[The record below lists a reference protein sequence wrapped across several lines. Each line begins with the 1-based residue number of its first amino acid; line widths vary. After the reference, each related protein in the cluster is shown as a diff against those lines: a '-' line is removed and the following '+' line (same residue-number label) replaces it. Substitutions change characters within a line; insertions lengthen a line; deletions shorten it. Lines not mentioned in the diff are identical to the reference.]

1 MNNFKHIG
9 KDFIPHDVVA
19 KVTGTAKYA
28 EDFRADGMVF
38 CRLLTSPMPHAR
50 VKHIDAADALKMEGV
65 LGMLTA
71 DDIPAGPPGFAPSLT
86 KEPMYVGEPIL
97 AVAALS
103 EQAAEDAIAA
113 IKIDYEPLPFTH
125 DPLESLFPGGKDA
138 RGDGFNIGM
147 LVGLPMGKLKWSAA
161 DFARVKAGEEMPMGK
176 PAEEWNFGD
185 VEARIQEVQGG
196 VRGTLRHRLA
206 RASQHGAAQLHGV
219 LAERQVLRACQAAEP
234 VVLASGAGAD
244 AGHQTRRVGADRRVL
259 RRRLRFQGRGLS
271 LHGDPGLHV
280 EEDRQAGDDA
290 HQPRRGVLPRFGA
303 QCLPGQ
309 PQSGLRRQRQV
320 VSRRCLRGAG
330 QRRAHQLL
338 GLSPARRCAGAH
350 LPAQCHALAWHTG
363 VHQRADAHGAARPG
377 QNQLACIMEPLVDRA
392 ARELKLDR
400 VEIRKKNNPVNGA
413 LGGMG
418 ADGKRV
424 PVPSAYLRDALDKG
438 SAKFNWAERKKRSG
452 QKNGPRVT
460 GIGVGQA
467 FHPAGFA
474 GFDGLVCITPD
485 GKLHIHT
492 GVGNLGTFSHSGTS
506 RIAAEVLKVDWDNC
520 VIERGDSRKNLPWN
534 IGQFGSNTSYTMT
547 RTNYV
552 AAQDA
557 LAKLKEIAAKDLG
570 GKPEDYDVDG
580 AKVFA
585 KANPSKSLS
594 YGDAAKRAIALGGK
608 FDGHELPA
616 DINPMTKASA
626 TALAGTGLIGVAKD
640 NLPWTGQPSAF
651 AACFIEIELDTETG
665 MHRIVDLVSVADC
678 GTVIHPMGVQTQIKG
693 GAVQGIGMATLERLV
708 FDPQNGLP
716 ANVGLHQQKPASYLD
731 LPPEMHTDVVDKPD
745 PSNPVGAKGIG
756 EPLMGASASALLCA
770 ISDAMGGH
778 VFNRTPVL
786 PDMIVNHFAGRPQP
800 RKALTINTQ

>member
-50 VKHIDAADALKMEGV
+50 VKNIDAAAALKMEGV

-71 DDIPAGPPGFAPSLT
+71 DDIPAGPPGFAPSLA

-138 RGDGFNIGM
+138 RGDGFNIGT
-147 LVGLPMGKLKWSAA
+147 LAGLPPGKIKWAAA
-161 DFARVKAGEEMPMGK
+161 DFARVKQGEQLPMGK

-185 VEARIQEVQGG
+185 VEAEFKKCKV
-196 VRGTLRHRLA
+196 VYEEPFVTASLA
-206 RASQHGAAQLHGV
+206 HHSMEPRSAMAYWQNGKCFVHASLQSQSFALPPLAQMLG
-219 LAERQVLRACQAAEP
+219 LKPEE
-234 VVLASGAGAD
+234 VVLIAEYCGGGFGSKGSAYPCMVIPAYMSKKIGKPVMMRISRAEEYYLGSARNAFQGNIKVGFDASGKLLAADVYVVQDSGAHISFWDYRAFGD
-244 AGHQTRRVGADRRVL
+244 ALALVYQPNAMRW
-259 RRRLRFQGRGLS
+259 RGL
-271 LHGDPGLHV
+271 PV
-280 EEDRQAGDDA
+280 FTNAPTRTAQ
-290 HQPRRGVLPRFGA
+290 RG
-303 QCLPGQ
+303 
-309 PQSGLRRQRQV
+309 
-320 VSRRCLRGAG
+320 
-330 QRRAHQLL
+330 
-338 GLSPARRCAGAH
+338 
-350 LPAQCHALAWHTG
+350 
-363 VHQRADAHGAARPG
+363 PG

-400 VEIRKKNNPVNGA
+400 VAIRQKNNPVNGSA
-413 LGGMG
+413 GSPGP
-418 ADGKRV
+418 DGKRTV
-424 PVPSAYLRDALDKG
+424 VPSAYLRDALDKG
-438 SAKFNWAERKKRSG
+438 KAKFNWAERMKRSG

-467 FHPAGFA
+467 FHPSGFA
-474 GFDGLVCITPD
+474 GFDGLLCLKPD
-485 GKLHIHT
+485 GKLYIHT

-506 RIAAEVLKVDWDNC
+506 RIAAEVLKIEWDNC

-552 AAQDA
+552 AAQDM
-557 LAKLKEIAAKDLG
+557 LVKLKEIAAQDLG
-570 GKPEDYDVDG
+570 GKPDDYDVDG
-580 AKVFA
+580 SKVFA
-585 KANPSKSLS
+585 KSGKSMT
-594 YGDAAKRAIALGGK
+594 YADAAKRAIALGGK
-608 FDGHELPA
+608 FDGHELPK
-616 DINPMTKASA
+616 DINPMTQASA

-678 GTVIHPMGVQTQIKG
+678 GTVIHPMGLATQIKG

-716 ANVGLHQQKPASYLD
+716 ANVGLHQQKPPSYLD
-731 LPPEMHTDVVDKPD
+731 LPTEMFTDAVDKPD

-800 RKALTINTQ
+800 RKPLSINTQ